1 MSLNCGVWQFLSN
14 STMKAWSKYLLS
26 WIRFRSAVSWRCW
39 DFWHVFL
46 CVLVLLRIKKGRTK
60 HFGRKKHCFS
70 SLKRALTSLFKGL
83 YAQRELTL
91 IYHQSAF
98 KDSQVQWISSL
109 STWWILKTL
118 NKTRQT
124 GLSFLENTPF
134 PPFIRPLTITEEK
147 AEMKACTLTKPL
159 SAGVRL
165 SFSSCTV
172 HKEKP
177 LEARGLQGKALTGSF

>member
-1 MSLNCGVWQFLSN
+1 MMRFLVCLFVCS
-14 STMKAWSKYLLS
+14 SHFKKK
-26 WIRFRSAVSWRCW
+26 
-39 DFWHVFL
+39 
-46 CVLVLLRIKKGRTK
+46 KKGRK
-60 HFGRKKHCFS
+60 NHFGRKKHCFS

-83 YAQRELTL
+83 YAKRELTL

-109 STWWILKTL
+109 STWWILKRL

-124 GLSFLENTPF
+124 RLSFLENTPF

-165 SFSSCTV
+165 SFSSCTM